1 MTQNQI
7 AYQNLKEG
15 IRHNLATESISSTS
29 NAINREHYI
38 RADQAALSQAESA
51 ARNADTNAYNASI
64 NYMNALSN
72 QRQADASLQNA
83 ASNQRNAETN
93 ARNADTNRRNAE
105 TNARNAD
112 ISQFNANVN
121 ARNSDINLMNAMT
134 QARNADSQATKVSIE
149 GSIAPSTI
157 AANYG
162 KAEHSKASAFK
173 STVDSYGEHP
183 AVAALVASG
192 AINEISK
199 AGTAVVGGIK
209 DFFTSDGDPS
219 PVTVGVGLVNRVTP
233 KSTVGKGGGG
243 ARHTKQGKSR
253 KVGSRVVH
261 N

>member
-51 ARNADTNAYNASI
+51 AKNASTNAYNASI
-64 NYMNALSN
+64 NYMNALTN

-83 ASNQRNAETN
+83 ASNRMNAVSNQRQADASLQNAAANWRNAATNAMNAETN
-93 ARNADTNRRNAE
+93 RYNA
-105 TNARNAD
+105 
-112 ISQFNANVN
+112 QVN
-121 ARNSDINLMNAMT
+121 AR
-134 QARNADSQATKVSIE
+134 
-149 GSIAPSTI
+149 IAPSTI

-162 KAEHSKASAFK
+162 KAEQSKASAFK

-192 AINEISK
+192 ATDEIAK
-199 AGTAVVGGIK
+199 AGTSVVGGIK
-209 DFFTSDGDPS
+209 HFFTSTGDPS
-219 PVTVGVGLVNRVTP
+219 PVTIGVGYVSHVTA
-233 KSTVGKGGGG
+233 KSSINKGGGG
-243 ARHTKQGKSR
+243 ARHTANHTSR
-253 KVGSRVVH
+253 RVGPRVVH
-261 N
+261 D

>member
-112 ISQFNANVN
+112 ISAFNANVN
-121 ARNSDINLMNAMT
+121 ARNADINLMNAVT
-134 QARNADSQATKVSIE
+134 QARNADSQATRVSIE
-149 GSIAPSTI
+149 GDIAPSTI

-162 KAEHSKASAFK
+162 KAEQSKAGAFK
-173 STVDSYGEHP
+173 STVDAYGEHP

-192 AINEISK
+192 ATKEIAN

-209 DFFTSDGDPS
+209 HFFTSNGDPS

-233 KSTVGKGGGG
+233 KARVNRGGGG
-243 ARHTKQGKSR
+243 VRHTSTGASR
-253 KVGSRVVH
+253 RVGPKMVH